1 MRKVILF
8 AGLVVALAALAV
20 FVPGTARS
28 DAGGTNL
35 PLEVSTTS
43 TAHLTL
49 NLVTGEVHVL
59 ASGPVTHLGW
69 RTSESVG
76 YAIPN
81 GSGGFDVS
89 ATVTGTAA
97 NGDHLFGTLTNDL
110 LVFTGGTGRLEGVT
124 GYLITTSQ
132 QLTNVVISADGILTA
147 DMESTAEGVLNLNRP

>member
-8 AGLVVALAALAV
+8 AGLVVALVTLAV
-20 FVPGTARS
+20 VLPGSARS

-35 PLEVSTTS
+35 PLKVSAIS

-49 NLVTGEVHVL
+49 NLVTGEVQVS

-76 YAIPN
+76 YAIPD
-81 GSGGFDVS
+81 GSGGFNVF
-89 ATVTGTAA
+89 ATVIGTTA

-110 LVFTGGTGRLEGVT
+110 LVFTGGTGRLEGAT

-132 QLTNVVISADGILTA
+132 ELTNVVISPDGILTA
-147 DMESTAEGVLNLNRP
+147 DMHSTAEGVLNLNRP